1 MGLLQYKQHRERSQG
16 LRMPVSFL
24 WDVRDLP
31 KEGSI
36 FQTRVLGSQE
46 SLSPS
51 GGSARESSATLQGQR
66 LTPQSQGKRPSAPVS
81 HGHPREE
88 AWGRQA
94 LQPKKTQK
102 EEGSLVSTNGGIPKT
117 ECSDDLQ
124 PGTFWGKAELKSTEL
139 QFASKCL

>member
-31 KEGSI
+31 EEGSI
-36 FQTRVLGSQE
+36 FQTRVLGSKE
-46 SLSPS
+46 SLRPS
-51 GGSARESSATLQGQR
+51 GESALELCHLLGQR

-102 EEGSLVSTNGGIPKT
+102 EEGSLVSTNGGMPKT
-117 ECSDDLQ
+117 YCSNDLR
-124 PGTFWGKAELKSTEL
+124 PGAFWGGAELKL
-139 QFASKCL
+139 HRASICL